1 VGGREK
7 GFIGKDGMLVS
18 NPRSSDWRS
27 ALVDIRTQHGLAED
41 SLQAGRSAIA
51 EELNVLYAGA

>member
-1 VGGREK
+1 
-7 GFIGKDGMLVS
+7 MLVS
-18 NPRSSDWRS
+18 NPRNSDWRS
-27 ALVDIRTQHGLAED
+27 ALVDIRTLHGLAED